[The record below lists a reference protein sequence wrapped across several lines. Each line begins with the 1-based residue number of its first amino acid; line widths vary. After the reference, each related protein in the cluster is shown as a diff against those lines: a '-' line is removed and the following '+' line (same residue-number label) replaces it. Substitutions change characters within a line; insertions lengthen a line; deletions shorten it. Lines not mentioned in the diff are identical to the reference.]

1 MSKNNFLITGLP
13 RSRTAWLSVA
23 ATGPKSICHHEP
35 VSDHAT
41 YADFCTLLSDDRF
54 EHVGVSDSALVLQIG
69 RLIRDHDM
77 RVLIVVRHPSDV
89 GISVRRYFGDDLG
102 SFDVEDYCQTMSQHL
117 SRHVGD
123 RHVRYVNYDDLRDVR
138 KVKDALAFVMRG
150 AAPSPLLPGLMR
162 LNIQRDKRDVLE
174 AVRAGHSNW
183 HMDRSWERENA

>member
-41 YADFCTLLSDDRF
+41 YADFCRIFADDRF

-69 RLIRDHDM
+69 RLMKDVNL
-77 RVLIVVRHPSDV
+77 RVLIVVRPLEEV
-89 GISVRRYFGDDLG
+89 VASVRRYFGDDLG
-102 SFDVEDYCQTMSQHL
+102 SFDVEEYCLQN
-117 SRHVGD
+117 SRHMG
-123 RHVRYVNYDDLRDVR
+123 RFAGVRGVRFIEYRALQDVAS
-138 KVKDALAFVMRG
+138 VADALDFLMPG
-150 AAPSPLLPGLMR
+150 AKLPLLPELMR

-174 AVRAGHSNW
+174 AVSAGHSYW
-183 HMDRSWERENA
+183 HLDRSWERVDA